1 MVTSTAEVRTQ
12 NIHFT
17 NANKQSVV
25 TPAVAGKVDAKNAST
40 SPLKQ
45 LSYQP
50 DGYAVSK
57 TLLAKGQQQATSVQ
71 IAQQALGAVGRELQ
85 AIKKVLSAEL
95 IAHRTID
102 PSSQTNA
109 NRHLDSIKSIL
120 NQAKSDGLRV
130 IDAELK
136 VNIDKPITRTFSV
149 PGLNVL
155 RQREHSELIKL
166 SFQQLGTVVVNMD
179 AKLSDKALVSQI
191 DRHVIPF
198 GLRAS
203 VQDNGDITF
212 RANEHDYQS
221 LEGKVQVVGQGH
233 RYPAGQANTLTI
245 KPEPGGIED
254 GQLSLNNREQ
264 IRDTLVKVNQH
275 LRQVQQSLDDIKAY
289 QTALAKQ
296 MAAAKANT
304 AVSDIKQVED
314 KLSQLSG
321 TGNQQFSATYRTLAA
336 QANVH
341 RHTVVALLK

>member
-1 MVTSTAEVRTQ
+1 MVTSTSEVRTQ
-12 NIHFT
+12 SINF
-17 NANKQSVV
+17 A
-25 TPAVAGKVDAKNAST
+25 NASKQAAIVPSAADT
-40 SPLKQ
+40 IDTKKIAGSNLKQ
-45 LSYQP
+45 LSYQQ
-50 DGYAVSK
+50 DGYTVSK
-57 TLLAKGQQQATSVQ
+57 TLLAKGQQQVTSVQ
-71 IAQQALGAVGRELQ
+71 IAQQALGVVGRDLQ
-85 AIKKVLSAEL
+85 AIKKILSTEL
-95 IAHRTID
+95 IAQRAVS
-102 PSSQTNA
+102 PSAQSNA
-109 NRHLDSIKSIL
+109 NHHLDSIKHTL
-120 NQAKSDGLRV
+120 NNAKSDGLRV

-136 VNIDKPITRTFSV
+136 VNIDRPITRTFSV
-149 PGLNVL
+149 PGLNVQ

-203 VQDNGDITF
+203 QQDNGDIVF
-212 RANEHDYQS
+212 RTNEQS
-221 LEGKVQVVGQGH
+221 FQGLEGKVQVIGQGH

-245 KPEPGGIED
+245 KPEPEGIED
-254 GQLSLNNREQ
+254 SQFTFNNREQ

-289 QTALAKQ
+289 QAVLAKQ
-296 MAAAKANT
+296 MADAKANT
-304 AVSDIKQVED
+304 SLGDVKQVEE

-321 TGNQQFSATYRTLAA
+321 AGNQQFSATYRSLAA

>member
-12 NIHFT
+12 SVNFT
-17 NANKQSVV
+17 NASKRAAIVPSAADKID
-25 TPAVAGKVDAKNAST
+25 TKKIAGAN
-40 SPLKQ
+40 LKQ
-45 LSYQP
+45 LSYQQ
-50 DGYAVSK
+50 DGYTVSK
-57 TLLAKGQQQATSVQ
+57 TLLAKGQQQVTSVQ
-71 IAQQALGAVGRELQ
+71 IAKQALAVVGRDLQ
-85 AIKKVLSAEL
+85 AIKKILSTEL
-95 IAHRTID
+95 ITQRAVS
-102 PSSQTNA
+102 PSAQSSA
-109 NRHLDSIKSIL
+109 NHHLDSIKHTL
-120 NQAKSDGLRV
+120 HNAKSDGLRV

-136 VNIDKPITRTFSV
+136 VNIDRPITRTFSV
-149 PGLNVL
+149 PGLNVQ
-155 RQREHSELIKL
+155 RQREHSELIKI

-221 LEGKVQVVGQGH
+221 LEGKVRVVGQGH

-245 KPEPGGIED
+245 KPEPEGIED